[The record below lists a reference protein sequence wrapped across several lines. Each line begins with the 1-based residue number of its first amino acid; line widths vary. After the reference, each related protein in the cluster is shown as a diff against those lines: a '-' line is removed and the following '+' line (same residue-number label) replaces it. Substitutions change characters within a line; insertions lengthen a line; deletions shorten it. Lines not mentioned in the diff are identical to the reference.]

1 MRRFVVVR
9 KEATMK
15 RIIALATGILLLG
28 TLAACAPAR
37 DNAYN
42 DRDCPYAHPCVG
54 PGSTT
59 TDSEGYHKN

>member
-1 MRRFVVVR
+1 
-9 KEATMK
+9 MK

-28 TLAACAPAR
+28 ILAACAPAR

-54 PGSTT
+54 PGSTGG
-59 TDSEGYHKN
+59 TDSEAYHKDQ